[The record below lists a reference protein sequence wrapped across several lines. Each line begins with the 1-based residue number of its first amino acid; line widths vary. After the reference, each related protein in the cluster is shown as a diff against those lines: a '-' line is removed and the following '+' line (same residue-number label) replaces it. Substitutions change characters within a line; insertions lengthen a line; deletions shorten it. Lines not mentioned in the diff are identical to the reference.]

1 MRHQIVARGVLQKD
15 NKILFVEYNDE
26 SGQHFALP
34 GGAQEIGESLAETV
48 VREFKEETTLDV
60 KVNELLMIREF
71 ILTKSETKSWE
82 NGIHQ
87 VEAIFHCGFV
97 DTNQKEKI
105 GDVPDHAMLGFK
117 WLDKNELGNY
127 RVYPTKDL
135 AEILEKKNVSYLFTR
150 S

>member
-1 MRHQIVARGVLQKD
+1 MRHQLVARGVLKKD

-34 GGAQEIGESLAETV
+34 GGAQEIGESLAEAV

-82 NGIHQ
+82 KGVHQ
-87 VEAIFHCGFV
+87 VEAIFLCDFI
-97 DTNQKEKI
+97 DADQKEKI
-105 GDVPDHAMLGFK
+105 GDVPDYGMLSLK
-117 WLDKNELGNY
+117 WMDVNELGNY